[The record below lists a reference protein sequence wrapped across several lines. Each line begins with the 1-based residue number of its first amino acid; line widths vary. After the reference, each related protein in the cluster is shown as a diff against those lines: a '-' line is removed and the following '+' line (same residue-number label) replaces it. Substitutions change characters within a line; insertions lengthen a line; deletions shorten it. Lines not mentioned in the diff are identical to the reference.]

1 MELLTKNVYLNSQK
15 GRIITQITLENDFNV
30 SDINPDVEDIIT
42 ETGSVKIDGVKI
54 FNGKAEITGRLVIC
68 ILYLSGK
75 DKGMPSSMEMEIP
88 FVEPV
93 NMDMLQDGD
102 TVRVDYEIDD
112 VKIRII
118 NSRKISVKAI
128 ISFKLDAES
137 IYSMEIGLEPKE
149 KKDSEYIRRQF
160 RMMQIFSKKGDV
172 YRVKEEVEL
181 SGGKPNIG
189 NILWKNVDVR
199 NCQTRLMENKISLTG
214 EIALFIIYTPEEDNL
229 PIQWVDSLIHFS
241 GVIDCEGC
249 NEEMIQDIIVT
260 PMEINVDIKPDY
272 DGEQRILEVDA
283 VLGLDMRVYE
293 EDSMDILL
301 DIYSPTME
309 LVTEKKNAT
318 GERIV
323 MKNNSK
329 CKITDKVEVDTT
341 KGRILQI
348 CNTSGKVSIDEI
360 TKVENGINI
369 EGALEVTI
377 LYISGND
384 NRPFCSEKALI
395 PFTHT
400 VDVNGIYDNMEFN
413 VKHGIEQL
421 NSVMISEN
429 EVEVKVVAGIDVTVF
444 CKVDEPVIVNITE
457 QEPNIEELKKM
468 PGIVIYRADA
478 GENLWAIAKKYHTT
492 VSSLKELNGITED
505 ELAQGQ
511 SVLVVKMV

>member
-272 DGEQRILEVDA
+272 DGEQRILEVD
-283 VLGLDMRVYE
+283 GTCYRK
-293 EDSMDILL
+293 
-301 DIYSPTME
+301 
-309 LVTEKKNAT
+309 EKCHWRKN
-318 GERIV
+318 
-323 MKNNSK
+323 
-329 CKITDKVEVDTT
+329 
-341 KGRILQI
+341 
-348 CNTSGKVSIDEI
+348 CN
-360 TKVENGINI
+360 
-369 EGALEVTI
+369 
-377 LYISGND
+377 
-384 NRPFCSEKALI
+384 EK
-395 PFTHT
+395 
-400 VDVNGIYDNMEFN
+400 
-413 VKHGIEQL
+413 
-421 NSVMISEN
+421 
-429 EVEVKVVAGIDVTVF
+429 
-444 CKVDEPVIVNITE
+444 
-457 QEPNIEELKKM
+457 
-468 PGIVIYRADA
+468 
-478 GENLWAIAKKYHTT
+478 
-492 VSSLKELNGITED
+492 
-505 ELAQGQ
+505 
-511 SVLVVKMV
+511 